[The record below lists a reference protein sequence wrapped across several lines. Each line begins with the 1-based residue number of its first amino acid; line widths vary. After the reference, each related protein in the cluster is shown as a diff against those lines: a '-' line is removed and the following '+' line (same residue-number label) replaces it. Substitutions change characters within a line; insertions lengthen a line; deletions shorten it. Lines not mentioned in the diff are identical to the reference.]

1 MRCLSLIHIWTFDAT
16 DLVGWVS
23 RQFSIQE
30 ELELSPGKPPISSI
44 IRCELC
50 ANTTDCK
57 VITGK
62 IVAKGELMIHTLY
75 AAEEDPRPQV
85 MEKTCP
91 LYTSCHPSGGV

>member
-1 MRCLSLIHIWTFDAT
+1 MQRGGGVQLRRRTFDAT
-16 DLVGWVS
+16 DLVGCVS
-23 RQFSIQE
+23 QFSIQE

-62 IVAKGELMIHTLY
+62 IVAKG
-75 AAEEDPRPQV
+75 
-85 MEKTCP
+85 
-91 LYTSCHPSGGV
+91 S